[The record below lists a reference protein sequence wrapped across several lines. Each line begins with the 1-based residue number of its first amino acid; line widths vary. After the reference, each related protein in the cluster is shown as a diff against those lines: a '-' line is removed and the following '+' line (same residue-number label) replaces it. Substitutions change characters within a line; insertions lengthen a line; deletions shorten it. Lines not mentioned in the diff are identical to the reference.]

1 MKKYKVRLVGMGIEA
16 VGIIPFENEPT
27 IEEVENSTALYL
39 NEKLMKVEQDGNFY
53 ASNSYMLTYEELQ
66 KEKNELEDSYKESV
80 RQTKERKHLP
90 QQRKYDIVNNNEKI

>member
-1 MKKYKVRLVGMGIEA
+1 MKKYKVRLAGMGIEA

-53 ASNSYMLTYEELQ
+53 ADSRYMLTYEELQ
-66 KEKNELEDSYKESV
+66 EEREKKLVLGEWV
-80 RQTKERKHLP
+80 
-90 QQRKYDIVNNNEKI
+90 

>member
-53 ASNSYMLTYEELQ
+53 AKDRYMLTYEELSI
-66 KEKNELEDSYKESV
+66 EL
-80 RQTKERKHLP
+80 
-90 QQRKYDIVNNNEKI
+90 

>member
-1 MKKYKVRLVGMGIEA
+1 MKKYKIRLVGMGIEA

-27 IEEVENSTALYL
+27 IEEVENTTALYL

-66 KEKNELEDSYKESV
+66 EEKEKKLILGEWV
-80 RQTKERKHLP
+80 
-90 QQRKYDIVNNNEKI
+90 

>member
-1 MKKYKVRLVGMGIEA
+1 MKKYKIRLVGMGIEA

-53 ASNSYMLTYEELQ
+53 ADSRYMLTYEELQ
-66 KEKNELEDSYKESV
+66 EEKEKKLVLGEWV
-80 RQTKERKHLP
+80 
-90 QQRKYDIVNNNEKI
+90 

>member
-53 ASNSYMLTYEELQ
+53 ASNRYMLTYEELETE
-66 KEKNELEDSYKESV
+66 KEKKLVLGEWV
-80 RQTKERKHLP
+80 
-90 QQRKYDIVNNNEKI
+90 

>member
-53 ASNSYMLTYEELQ
+53 AKNRYMLTYEE
-66 KEKNELEDSYKESV
+66 
-80 RQTKERKHLP
+80 
-90 QQRKYDIVNNNEKI
+90 VN

>member
-39 NEKLMKVEQDGNFY
+39 NENLMKVESDEKFY
-53 ASNSYMLTYEELQ
+53 ADDRYMLTYEELQ
-66 KEKNELEDSYKESV
+66 EEKEKQLILGEWV
-80 RQTKERKHLP
+80 
-90 QQRKYDIVNNNEKI
+90 

>member
-1 MKKYKVRLVGMGIEA
+1 MGIEA

-53 ASNSYMLTYEELQ
+53 AKDRYMLTYEELSI
-66 KEKNELEDSYKESV
+66 EL
-80 RQTKERKHLP
+80 
-90 QQRKYDIVNNNEKI
+90 

>member
-1 MKKYKVRLVGMGIEA
+1 MKKYKVRLTGMGIEA

-53 ASNSYMLTYEELQ
+53 ADSRYMLTYEELQ
-66 KEKNELEDSYKESV
+66 EEKEKKLILGEWV
-80 RQTKERKHLP
+80 
-90 QQRKYDIVNNNEKI
+90 

>member
-27 IEEVENSTALYL
+27 IEEVENTTALYL

-53 ASNSYMLTYEELQ
+53 ASNSYMLTYEELIEK
-66 KEKNELEDSYKESV
+66 KEKQLILGEWV
-80 RQTKERKHLP
+80 
-90 QQRKYDIVNNNEKI
+90 